1 MLIYSPKTIKRIRN
15 LIKGRQSYIVP
26 GVSPSNDDIKVSMM
40 LQVPI
45 LCGEPS
51 KQSLYST
58 KSGAKKI
65 FALADV
71 PTPISAIDIYDEQEF
86 MLQLAKL
93 IANNLYVNTWLFKI
107 DDEFNGRGHASLY
120 VDNIKA
126 LSEIRRKQVE
136 INEELVDRI
145 INILNKNL
153 HRKVKLA
160 MGRLYNGW

>member
-107 DDEFNGRGHASLY
+107 DDEFN
-120 VDNIKA
+120 
-126 LSEIRRKQVE
+126 
-136 INEELVDRI
+136 
-145 INILNKNL
+145 
-153 HRKVKLA
+153 
-160 MGRLYNGW
+160 